1 MKKNRNKIIS
11 TSIFILLGIAL
22 FIAGCAA
29 TKPIAEKP
37 GALLWGE
44 NCVRCHNAPSPSAF
58 TDTQWE
64 AIGKHM
70 RVRANLTEEEVN
82 KIVEFLSMAN
92 Q

>member
-1 MKKNRNKIIS
+1 MIAG
-11 TSIFILLGIAL
+11 IFLLMTVAL
-22 FIAGCAA
+22 FIASCAA
-29 TKPIAEKP
+29 SKPIADKP

-58 TDTQWE
+58 SDTQWE

-70 RVRANLTEEEVN
+70 RVRANLTEDEVN